1 MKLSFCDGRG
11 VEFYDVVT
19 LMVFDRSCE
28 WNLLNVTI
36 RVSYGYLK
44 KKKAFY
50 RLDLLK
56 L

>member
-1 MKLSFCDGRG
+1 MKLSFCDGTG
-11 VEFYDVVT
+11 VEFYNVVT
-19 LMVFDRSCE
+19 LMEFDRSCE
-28 WNLLNVTI
+28 WNLVNVTI
-36 RVSYGYLK
+36 RVSYGYQK